1 MIYSYSI
8 IGRRNSNEDQ
18 HHVFNNLSGKNK
30 KYSKAALLSVFD
42 GHGGKLVSFFK
53 KITKYFIA
61 KKLLKIYRIEILLL
75 NMLKKLMILYKEI

>member
-30 KYSKAALLSVFD
+30 KYSKVAFYL
-42 GHGGKLVSFFK
+42 
-53 KITKYFIA
+53 Y
-61 KKLLKIYRIEILLL
+61 
-75 NMLKKLMILYKEI
+75 LMDMVEN